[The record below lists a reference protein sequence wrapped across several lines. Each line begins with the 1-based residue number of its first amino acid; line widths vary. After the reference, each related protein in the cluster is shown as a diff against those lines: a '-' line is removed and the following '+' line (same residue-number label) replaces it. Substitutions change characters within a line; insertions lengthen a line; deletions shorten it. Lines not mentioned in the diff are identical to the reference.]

1 MDYKKTVIEFFE
13 ERYFVSFGEDFEE
26 DTDLFKAGI
35 IESKGYISIINFL
48 RNDLDIDMTDE
59 DIFLNVFATV
69 ADIVKFIKEKKS

>member
-48 RNDLDIDMTDE
+48 RNDLDIEMTDE

-69 ADIVKFIKEKKS
+69 ADIVKFIEEKKS